1 MSDAAG
7 IGRDERNEIAI
18 FKDEGVAQYHARIKR
33 SDGEYTIEGTSDGL
47 GTFLNHQMIAGPT
60 PLKDGD
66 VIGVGK
72 AKLIFRYSEKAQKRN
87 IELDRCPACNGIIRK
102 AGKFC
107 PNCGKRL

>member
-1 MSDAAG
+1 MKQERVYKKAHISVLQGRSKATDFILSDAAG

-47 GTFLNHQMIAGPT
+47 GTFLNHQMIARADATGRM
-60 PLKDGD
+60 GD

-72 AKLIFRYSEKAQKRN
+72 AKLIFRYSEKAKK
-87 IELDRCPACNGIIRK
+87 EY
-102 AGKFC
+102 
-107 PNCGKRL
+107 